1 VHSKKEK
8 SKRQTNWARGGEAHR
23 AEAIVRRSSKSFL
36 NGLKQ
41 SKSGCKSGLKTE
53 TQIHQIY
60 LQQIGTQSVW
70 VVDFGVLRAAASG
83 PTLPRGSVKPFAAA
97 HPG

>member
-23 AEAIVRRSSKSFL
+23 AEAIARRSSKSFL
-36 NGLKQ
+36 NELKK
-41 SKSGCKSGLKTE
+41 SKSGRKSGLQTV
-53 TQIHQIY
+53 TQMHQIHHQHIR
-60 LQQIGTQSVW
+60 TQSVW

-83 PTLPRGSVKPFAAA
+83 
-97 HPG
+97 